1 MSDIGPSLVYF
12 LCLLASAVC
21 GWLLLRAWKQ
31 SKARLLLWTASAF
44 VLLSLNNLL
53 LFADMVVF
61 PTQLNLW
68 PWRQAASIS
77 AICVLLYGFV
87 WEAEQ

>member
-1 MSDIGPSLVYF
+1 MADIGPSVVYA
-12 LCLLASAVC
+12 LCLLTSALC
-21 GWLLLRAWKQ
+21 AWLLLRAWGQ
-31 SKARLLLWTASAF
+31 SKARLLLWTAIGF
-44 VLLSLNNLL
+44 VLLAINNLL

-68 PWRQAASIS
+68 PWRQAASI
-77 AICVLLYGFV
+77 ATICVLLYGFI